1 MDPATR
7 RRSPL
12 TMGSVNEEAASAPP
26 VFLPIDLHTEW
37 DLLVRAPHN
46 LLLMGTS
53 SATDEMLGALKPH
66 LRVPLHEYTPPAGG
80 SVPQPSE
87 GTLVLSEVAKLDATQ
102 QTTLLQWLDQMS
114 ECLDVQVVST
124 TSEPLFPLVQTGA
137 FHPDLYYK
145 LNVVLMDLLS
155 VGEGSRT
162 ALRGDAGR

>member
-1 MDPATR
+1 
-7 RRSPL
+7 
-12 TMGSVNEEAASAPP
+12 
-26 VFLPIDLHTEW
+26 
-37 DLLVRAPHN
+37 
-46 LLLMGTS
+46 
-53 SATDEMLGALKPH
+53 
-66 LRVPLHEYTPPAGG
+66 
-80 SVPQPSE
+80 
-87 GTLVLSEVAKLDATQ
+87 
-102 QTTLLQWLDQMS
+102 LDQMS